1 MISVNER
8 AFKIVEKMLARADEL
23 RIGVH
28 KLPNNSMVIDCGVNA
43 PGSYPAGILFIE
55 ACMGGLGEIA
65 IRNGT
70 IKGKTFSFID
80 VATEHAAIA
89 CLGSQKASWKI
100 EIGDYVAMGSGPA
113 RALAR
118 KPRDIFERIRYEDDY
133 GYGVIALEASR
144 LPDERVM
151 EGIAKDCGIK
161 VENLTALVASASS
174 LVGSIQISGRV
185 VETALHKLDESG
197 YDTTKILHASGV
209 APIAPVR
216 GDEMAMMGAANDSII
231 YYGSVVLTVD
241 KFDSVFEKLPSE
253 CSRDY
258 GNLFCDILRGAGG
271 DFYKIDPNVF
281 APAEVRVKE
290 TKSGREYHFGRLN
303 ADVLMRSYGVG

>member
-8 AFKIVEKMLARADEL
+8 AFKIVEKMPARADEL

-28 KLPNNSMVIDCGVNA
+28 KLPNNSMVIDCGVNVS
-43 PGSYPAGILFIE
+43 GSYDAGILFIE

-65 IRNGT
+65 IRNDI

-89 CLGSQKASWKI
+89 CLGSQKAGWKI

-118 KPRDIFERIRYEDDY
+118 KPRDVFE
-133 GYGVIALEASR
+133 YGVIALEASK
-144 LPDERVM
+144 LPDEHVM
-151 EGIAKDCGIK
+151 ESIAKDCGIR
-161 VENLTALVASASS
+161 VENLTALVASVSS
-174 LVGSIQISGRV
+174 LVGSIQISGRI
-185 VETALHKLDESG
+185 VETALHKLDELG
-197 YDTTKILHASGV
+197 YDTTKILNASGT
-209 APIAPVR
+209 APIAPVKD
-216 GDEMAMMGAANDSII
+216 DEMAMMGAANDSII

-241 KFDSVFEKLPSE
+241 EFDDVFEKLPSE

-258 GNLFCDILRGAGG
+258 GRSFCDILRDAGG

-281 APAEVRVKE
+281 APAEVCVKE
-290 TKSGREYHFGRLN
+290 IKSGKEHRFGRLN
-303 ADVLMRSYGVG
+303 ADVLMKSYGLS